1 MTPPRSPINR
11 QTRQLSPLPSPR
23 QGIAQN
29 DITQM
34 VQRLISES
42 ITTSLQD
49 ITNQTPNENAT
60 FMFDFNFPYIARDAS
75 NNI

>member
-1 MTPPRSPINR
+1 
-11 QTRQLSPLPSPR
+11 
-23 QGIAQN
+23 
-29 DITQM
+29 M